1 MIFNNYTINSLPVV
15 VIDNYYSD
23 QAAEEIWKELEFY
36 SRGDKLLEPSKTG
49 AATNKNKE
57 SLKKN
62 GGLFLDEVYADRNVS
77 NILTENRKL
86 WESESIDKLTKIHT
100 FFRYLSQCNRD
111 TTLVSYYEDSDYYL
125 PHLDTAV
132 VTLVSWFYKKPKK
145 FSGGSLTFEKE
156 LTIDCEYNR
165 TVIFPSILS
174 HAVDTVLIDED
185 YRNKN
190 YGRYTITQLISFR

>member
-1 MIFNNYTINSLPVV
+1 M
-15 VIDNYYSD
+15 
-23 QAAEEIWKELEFY
+23 
-36 SRGDKLLEPSKTG
+36 
-49 AATNKNKE
+49 
-57 SLKKN
+57 
-62 GGLFLDEVYADRNVS
+62 S
-77 NILTENRKL
+77 NILRENRKL
-86 WESESIDKLTKIHT
+86 WQSETVGELTKIHP

-132 VTLVSWFYKKPKK
+132 VTVVSWFYKRPKK
-145 FSGGSLTFEKE
+145 FSGGNLTIEKE

-165 TVIFPSILS
+165 TVIFPSILY
-174 HAVDTVLIDED
+174 HEVATVLIDED